1 MLKKIYSW
9 GILTLERER
18 NYISEQLVSI
28 SLLGTQPAEVTA
40 KINTRFSY
48 AATDLFPHTQF
59 KQNSWE
65 QRYRFDSAPYSTYPT
80 ERIQNNKN
88 IYILKGE
95 RYISYVFP
103 QNWNSYSL
111 FWWNWILKVFKWCTQ
126 LPKYIHCTLFAVLSV
141 LISLIIG
148 KKEVSIFHTTDL
160 LSTARENLLSSLKL
174 SQIDWMWQKDPTV
187 HIYVI
192 CPLKYSAMHRW
203 GMLILFCFWIFLF
216 FFLLFL
222 LNSISLS

>member
-126 LPKYIHCTLFAVLSV
+126 LPKYIHCTHFIDNRKKRSFHFSHHRFAQHSKGKLA
-141 LISLIIG
+141 IIL
-148 KKEVSIFHTTDL
+148 EVKSNWLDVTEGSYCSHICYMSI
-160 LSTARENLLSSLKL
+160 E
-174 SQIDWMWQKDPTV
+174 I
-187 HIYVI
+187 
-192 CPLKYSAMHRW
+192 
-203 GMLILFCFWIFLF
+203 
-216 FFLLFL
+216 
-222 LNSISLS
+222 